1 MVGVGW
7 SRETKVDT
15 LSKGKAI
22 PYGRIKGILFREK
35 KQTAT
40 AHSIFQQVQCLIKNI
55 FQFVS

>member
-1 MVGVGW
+1 MVGAGW

-22 PYGRIKGILFREK
+22 PYGRTKGILFREK
-35 KQTAT
+35 QLQRTVFSNK
-40 AHSIFQQVQCLIKNI
+40 FQCLIKNI